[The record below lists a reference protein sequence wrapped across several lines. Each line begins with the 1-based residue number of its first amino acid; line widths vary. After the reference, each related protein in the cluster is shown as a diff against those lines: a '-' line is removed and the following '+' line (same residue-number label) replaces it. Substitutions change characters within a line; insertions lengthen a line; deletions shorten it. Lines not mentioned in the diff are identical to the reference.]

1 MQSFTIA
8 ETIKGFTDK
17 RQGYT
22 YYKPRLDFADHSYE
36 YTEDTGTFFTVTY
49 GERTIGVSTVCDGH
63 SGYETSFTV
72 TSIIERLFSV
82 AISESSGCVKTA
94 LPLLFE
100 MIANEI
106 LKKKMLLGNSGAT
119 CNVTVFDPTNE
130 KVFVAS
136 LGDSPSML
144 YRKDEN
150 GNYKLLCKSKD
161 QDCADSDEIER
172 MIEIH
177 KKNGEP
183 NATAESVVIEVKSS
197 GKPTGV
203 FRNKR
208 SNMMIHSSFGDY
220 CRDYYKGVMNTVPR
234 VYEWDFAPSDNL
246 VLIQCSDGLL
256 EWLQPSFIGI
266 QPSSEFRSHEIG
278 THLDEC
284 KFTDDENAAFI
295 LHELQIDS
303 ILKKR
308 LAEHPSRDD
317 STRDWVERTFDN
329 HITNVFLYK

>member
-8 ETIKGFTDK
+8 ENIKGFTDK

-22 YYKPRLDFADHSYE
+22 HYKPRLDFADHSYE

-49 GERTIGVSTVCDGH
+49 EERKLGVSTVCDGH
-63 SGYETSFTV
+63 AGYETSFTV
-72 TSIIERLFSV
+72 TSVIQRLFEE
-82 AISESSGCVKTA
+82 AIAESLGCVKTA
-94 LPLLFE
+94 LPRLFE
-100 MIANEI
+100 MIANKI
-106 LKKKMLLGNSGAT
+106 LTMKMLLGNSGAT
-119 CNVTVFDPTNE
+119 CNVTVFDPANE

-136 LGDSPSML
+136 LGDSPTLL

-150 GNYKLLCKSKD
+150 GNYKLFCKSKD
-161 QDCADSDEIER
+161 QDCSDSDEIER

-183 NATAESVVIEVKSS
+183 NATAESVVFEVKA
-197 GKPTGV
+197 GCKPTGV

-208 SNMMIHSSFGDY
+208 SQMMLHSSFGDY
-220 CRDYYKGVMNTVPR
+220 CRDYYTGVVNTVPR

-246 VLIQCSDGLL
+246 VVVQCSDGLL

-266 QPSSEFRSHEIG
+266 QPSTEFRSHEIG

-284 KFTDDENAAFI
+284 NFTDDENAAFI

-303 ILKKR
+303 MLKKR
-308 LAEHPSRDD
+308 LAEHPSRED
-317 STRDWVERTFDN
+317 STRDWVVTTFDN
-329 HITNVFLYK
+329 HLTNVFVYK

>member
-1 MQSFTIA
+1 MQSFIIA
-8 ETIKGFTDK
+8 EYIKGFTDK

-22 YYKPRLDFADHSYE
+22 HYKPRLDFGDHTYE
-36 YTEDTGTFFTVTY
+36 YTEDTGTFFTVMHE
-49 GERTIGVSTVCDGH
+49 ERKLGVSTVCDGH
-63 SGYETSFTV
+63 AGYETSFTV
-72 TSIIERLFSV
+72 TSVIERLFSV
-82 AISESSGCVKTA
+82 AISESLGCVKTA
-94 LPLLFE
+94 LSLLFE

-106 LKKKMLLGNSGAT
+106 LKMKMLLGSSGAT

-150 GNYKLLCKSKD
+150 GNYKLLHKSKD
-161 QDCADSDEIER
+161 QDCSDSDEIER

-183 NATAESVVIEVKSS
+183 HATAETVVFEVKSG

-208 SNMMIHSSFGDY
+208 SQMMLHSSFGDY

-234 VYEWDFAPSDNL
+234 VYEWEFSPSDNL
-246 VLIQCSDGLL
+246 ALVQCSDGLL

-266 QPSSEFRSHEIG
+266 QPRTEFRSHEIG

-284 KFTDDENAAFI
+284 NFTDDENAAFI

-308 LAEHPSRDD
+308 VVEHPSRED

-329 HITNVFLYK
+329 HITNVFVYK